1 MIKLNQLTVIY
12 PANPANVIANRGLDL
27 EIKDKG
33 LTVITGPNGSG
44 KSTLFKV
51 LAGELTPTAG
61 SFEIYG
67 EQVANHTCGRKVSKA
82 FLLHAPGSTS

>member
-12 PANPANVIANRGLDL
+12 PANPTNVIANRGLDL

-51 LAGELTPTAG
+51 LAGEFSPTAG
-61 SFEIYG
+61 SFEIDDHRLPI
-67 EQVANHTCGRKVSKA
+67 ERKA
-82 FLLHAPGSTS
+82 EA